1 MDTSCPA
8 HDPREHLV
16 YVGVYTGDVGLS
28 APDSPRDQA
37 DDIPAPG
44 VGLADQ
50 RRAPV
55 AIARVLPLFP
65 SRAQL
70 AVAQGEG
77 VGASGALA
85 SERAPQGFFTA
96 CAIRNERHVHLVL
109 DELEGPVL
117 AVLAPA
123 GNPTP
128 CAGSV
133 AELVVEHVAA
143 LW

>member
-1 MDTSCPA
+1 MIHGSIWYMSAYTPGTLDRAHPTPHVTRPTTYQRPVSAWQTS
-8 HDPREHLV
+8 
-16 YVGVYTGDVGLS
+16 G
-28 APDSPRDQA
+28 APPSPSHA
-37 DDIPAPG
+37 
-44 VGLADQ
+44 
-50 RRAPV
+50 
-55 AIARVLPLFP
+55 LFP